1 MFALAAR
8 TVLETCETVEE
19 AVTFLEGVPHAR
31 NTNFLLADATGTI
44 AVVEAS
50 PDGVMTTVNDGVG
63 AATNHFRSQAMAV
76 HEPDDEGRSNS
87 EARLAALHDWVD
99 ATAAPIQL
107 AGLQR
112 TLADPDTGVCACA
125 TERDRSPVETLWSWT
140 ATLERPA
147 AYLARGRPDR
157 TPYETV
163 RL

>member
-1 MFALAAR
+1 M
-8 TVLETCETVEE
+8 LETCETVEA
-19 AVTFLEGVPHAR
+19 AVTFLERVPHAR
-31 NTNFLLADATGTI
+31 NTNFLLTDETGAI

-50 PDGVMTTVNDGVG
+50 PDDVMTTYPDGVG
-63 AATNHFRSQAMAV
+63 VATNHFRSSAMIV
-76 HEPDDEGRSNS
+76 HEPADDGRANS

-99 ATAAPIQL
+99 ATATPIQL

-125 TERDRSPVETLWSWT
+125 IDGDRSSVETLWSWT

-147 AYLARGRPDR
+147 AYLAPGRPDS